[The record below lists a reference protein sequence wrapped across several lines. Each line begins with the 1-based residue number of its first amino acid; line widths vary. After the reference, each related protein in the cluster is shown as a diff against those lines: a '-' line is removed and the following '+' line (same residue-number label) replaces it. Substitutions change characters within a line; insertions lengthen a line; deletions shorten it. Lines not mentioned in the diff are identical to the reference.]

1 MEWVAIRWMAVNELE
16 TCIEWAEHFAFA
28 VLRPTFNK

>member
-1 MEWVAIRWMAVNELE
+1 MESVAIRWMAVNELE
-16 TCIEWAEHFAFA
+16 TCIGWAEHFAIA

>member
-1 MEWVAIRWMAVNELE
+1 MEWIAIRWMADNELE
-16 TCIEWAEHFAFA
+16 TCIEWAEQFAIA